1 MTIRSYSKLEIATQQ
16 LDTALMLYFED
27 KNYFSVITL
36 PGAAEEILAVYL
48 KLHKQP
54 NAFEEMLD
62 SSLLIGELLY
72 NSKGSRDSMY
82 KTINRVKNGSKH
94 MKGRDDINI
103 QCNLKEEAQNILDRA
118 VSNFYTLM
126 TFENL
131 NETSL
136 MKKFNSQLVS
146 K

>member
-1 MTIRSYSKLEIATQQ
+1 MTIHSYSKLEIATQQ

-36 PGAAEEILAVYL
+36 AGAAEEILAVYL

-82 KTINRVKNGSKH
+82 KTINRVKNG
-94 MKGRDDINI
+94 D
-103 QCNLKEEAQNILDRA
+103 CTPA
-118 VSNFYTLM
+118 VRQIGLEQSARVYGC
-126 TFENL
+126 
-131 NETSL
+131 
-136 MKKFNSQLVS
+136 
-146 K
+146 